1 MIVRIRT
8 ALGLALLL
16 AAPRGLHG
24 EELLVF
30 AAASLT
36 DALRE
41 IGCAYE
47 KSTGNRVFFNFAA
60 SSDLA
65 RQIAAGAPADVFFSA
80 DRDHVEALERAGLVR
95 AGERIDALSNTLV
108 VVVPAASVVSVKA
121 PWDLLG
127 LRRIAVADPQTV
139 PAGVYARRWLE
150 SLALWERLQDKVVPV
165 LDARAALATVATES
179 VEAGIV
185 YKTDAF
191 ASSRVRVAYVMPPE
205 EGPKIVY
212 CLAPLAGSR
221 KAAAHDLVRF
231 LVSPPAREV
240 YRRLGFVALGPE

>member
-1 MIVRIRT
+1 MMARMRA

-41 IGCAYE
+41 IGRAYE
-47 KSTGNRVFFNFAA
+47 KSSGNRVVFNFAA

-80 DRDHVEALERAGLVR
+80 DRDHVDALERAGLVR

-108 VVVPAASVVSVKA
+108 VVVPAASAVAVKG
-121 PWDLLG
+121 PQDLLG
-127 LRRIAVADPQTV
+127 LRRIAVADPQAV
-139 PAGVYARRWLE
+139 PAGVYARKWLE
-150 SLALWERLQDKVVPV
+150 SLALWGRLREKVVPV

-185 YKTDAF
+185 YKTDAL
-191 ASSRVRVAYVMPPE
+191 ASSRVRIGYVVPRE
-205 EGPKIVY
+205 EGPKIIY
-212 CLAPLAGSR
+212 CLAPLANSR
-221 KAAAHDLVRF
+221 KAAARDLVRF
-231 LVSPPAREV
+231 LVSPPGREV
-240 YRRLGFVALGPE
+240 YRGRGFLVIAPE